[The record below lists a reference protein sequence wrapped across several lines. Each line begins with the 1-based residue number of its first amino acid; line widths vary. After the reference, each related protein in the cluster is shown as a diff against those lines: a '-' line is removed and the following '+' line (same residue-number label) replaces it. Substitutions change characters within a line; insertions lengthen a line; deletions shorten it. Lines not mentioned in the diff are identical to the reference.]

1 MDTQLYLRVRGR
13 VLGPY
18 DQEKLQSLVRRGQLS
33 RMHEVS
39 TDGTHWV
46 RASTY
51 AELFVGAPVKLVAP
65 EMAVGSPPPPQQAGV
80 ASGGYS
86 VEEAESPSPASA
98 PPPVPPQAGRRWYYE
113 NAGAECGPVEEAE
126 LRQLLATGQIGRDS
140 VVWHDG
146 MSQWVAAT
154 QVPGLIS
161 AAVLPV
167 AVRHEVDSPRDA
179 DVLAESL
186 CKVAS
191 ASRPWVGFLTIT
203 AFVYA
208 GLCLLI
214 GLFALVGGA
223 DRGIPPMVA
232 MGLFWIIDSA
242 VVAAGGIL
250 LANYSS
256 RLSSL
261 GYGKSSKVLEN
272 ALDRLRV
279 FWMYVSIVLI
289 VILAFLV
296 FFAIWV
302 FAVGVS
308 VARWA

>member
-1 MDTQLYLRVRGR
+1 M
-13 VLGPY
+13 
-18 DQEKLQSLVRRGQLS
+18 
-33 RMHEVS
+33 
-39 TDGTHWV
+39 
-46 RASTY
+46 AS
-51 AELFVGAPVKLVAP
+51 GAAR
-65 EMAVGSPPPPQQAGV
+65 QQADT
-80 ASGGYS
+80 S
-86 VEEAESPSPASA
+86 
-98 PPPVPPQAGRRWYYE
+98 Q
-113 NAGAECGPVEEAE
+113 NADS
-126 LRQLLATGQIGRDS
+126 LAD
-140 VVWHDG
+140 
-146 MSQWVAAT
+146 
-154 QVPGLIS
+154 
-161 AAVLPV
+161 
-167 AVRHEVDSPRDA
+167 
-179 DVLAESL
+179 SL

-191 ASRPWVGFLTIT
+191 ASRPWVVFLAIT

-242 VVAAGGIL
+242 VVATGGIL
-250 LANYSS
+250 LLNYAS

-261 GYGKSSKVLEN
+261 GYGKNSKILES

-308 VARWA
+308 INRWG